1 MKYFFL
7 ITVSTILFLSCGP
20 KKERLHHSVYF
31 LNNNSGA
38 RLTVKTTLA
47 TTKADLYCSTCI
59 IEPGVEYQLVSN
71 ITSSG
76 SMEPAETIDRI
87 DIYRNDSLKYRLEDS
102 TLNNFPWGITKLG
115 DYNTNFELVINPF

>member
-20 KKERLHHSVYF
+20 KKERLHHSIYF
-31 LNNNSGA
+31 LNNNSGT

-47 TTKADLYCSTCI
+47 TTKADLYCSTCV

-71 ITSSG
+71 ITGSG
-76 SMEPAETIDRI
+76 AIDPTETIDRI
-87 DIYRNDSLKYRLEDS
+87 DIYRNDSLKYRLQDS
-102 TLNNFPWGITKLG
+102 TLNNFPWAITKLG
-115 DYNTNFELVINPF
+115 NNNTYFELVINPF